1 MTQQTRSGATAA
13 SSLGIDIGGTLT
25 DIVTRLHQK
34 VVRIYGIREVK
45 EKLEAAGLD
54 PDASAGPA
62 EFTSFVNRE
71 AARWSKVIK
80 EAGIAWI
87 SHRGDAP
94 VLHRAR
100 PPTRSYG

>member
-1 MTQQTRSGATAA
+1 M
-13 SSLGIDIGGTLT
+13 
-25 DIVTRLHQK
+25 
-34 VVRIYGIREVK
+34 VRIYGIREVK